1 MARALL
7 LFNPAARN
15 APAPELLREIGGE
28 LGLGGFAVE
37 VAASSGPG
45 HLAALAG
52 HAHAE
57 GVDRVVV
64 CGGDGSVREAA
75 QGLRESPVP
84 LAIVPLGTAN
94 VLAQEMGLPSHSP
107 TACAAVAAR
116 GRVRAIGLGLVNGES
131 VFTFCASCGLDAR
144 AVADVDHAMKAE
156 TGAWAYAYSAL
167 RGLIESDLPLLR
179 VELSDGRRFD
189 AAQVF
194 AARASLYGGGSLR
207 LSRRASL
214 FSPRCRLLIV
224 SPPLA
229 LHLPQVLLRLGTGDL
244 EGAPGVV
251 ALDAEECLIHC
262 DVPFPVQAD
271 GDVAGHTPARL
282 TSRGE
287 QLRLVFPE

>member
-7 LFNPAARN
+7 LYNPAARH
-15 APAPELLREIGGE
+15 APAPDLLREIRGE
-28 LGLGGFAVE
+28 LGLGGFEVE
-37 VAASSGPG
+37 TASSSARG
-45 HLAALAG
+45 HLAELAG
-52 HAHAE
+52 RAHEE

-64 CGGDGSVREAA
+64 CGGDGSIREAA

-94 VLAQEMGLPSHSP
+94 VLAQEIGLPSHSP

-144 AVADVDHAMKAE
+144 AVADVDHAMKTE

-167 RGLIESDLPLLR
+167 RGFIGSDLPPFR
-179 VELSDGRRFD
+179 VELPDGRRFE

-194 AARASLYGGGSLR
+194 AARASLYGGGNLR
-207 LSRRASL
+207 LSRQASL
-214 FSPRCRLLIV
+214 FAPHCRLLII

-229 LHLPQVLLRLGTGDL
+229 LYLPQALLRLGTSDL

-282 TSRGE
+282 TSRGD
-287 QLRLVFPE
+287 QLRLVFPD